1 MEPAIQ
7 NAVDAAQEVVQP
19 GLIESLESHLPN
31 MLAAAA
37 ILAIGL
43 LAIKIA
49 VWLLRRAMSVSK
61 CDPTLAGF
69 AASTARFGLM
79 ALVAVSALEK
89 AGVPATSFFAILG
102 AAGFAIGFAL
112 KGTLGH
118 LASGVVLV
126 ATRPFEVGS
135 KIEAR
140 GVTGTVE
147 QVRLFTTIIKTDSGK
162 AVIPNSE
169 LMSGVIKISA

>member
-1 MEPAIQ
+1 MEPAVQ
-7 NAVDAAQEVVQP
+7 NAAEAAAQVAQP
-19 GLIESLESHLPN
+19 GLQLPGA
-31 MLAAAA
+31 LVA
-37 ILAIGL
+37 IVLLVVGL
-43 LAIKIA
+43 LAVNIG
-49 VWLLRRAMSVSK
+49 VWFLRRAMSASR
-61 CDPTLAGF
+61 CDPTLSGF
-69 AASTARFGLM
+69 VASAAKFGLM
-79 ALVAVSALEK
+79 ALVAVSAMEK
-89 AGVPATSFFAILG
+89 AGIPATSFFAVLG
-102 AAGFAIGFAL
+102 AAGFAIGLAL

-140 GVTGTVE
+140 GVTGIVE
-147 QVRLFTTIIKTDSGK
+147 QVGLFTTIVKTDTGK